1 MTNTSEHFRS
11 NCPINFLLETV
22 GDKWSLLIIRDIMFK
37 NKRTFGELLSSAEG
51 IATNILSQRLKHLEE
66 CRVIEKSID
75 RENRSKRLYTL
86 TEKGRG
92 LLPLMLEI
100 TAWSAEHDS
109 LTNTPPDFIERLVND
124 RATVIEEF
132 NTLLKEDS

>member
-1 MTNTSEHFRS
+1 MTNTSEHLRS

-37 NKRTFGELLSSAEG
+37 GKRTFGELLSSAEG

-75 RENRSKRLYTL
+75 PKNRSKRLYTL

-92 LLPLMLEI
+92 LLPLMLDI
-100 TAWSAEHDS
+100 TAWSAEHDTQ
-109 LTNTPPDFIERLVND
+109 TNTPPEFVQRLAND
-124 RATVIEEF
+124 REAVIEEF
-132 NTLLKEDS
+132 NTLLKQDT